1 MRINKLQKEW
11 EKKAFLV
18 FDRNRL
24 FPENLEKFSIS
35 FNLILLQS
43 FGFFNSQG
51 FIFLQTKFPPNLL
64 KPIQWGSNGNP
75 PFRSSQIERLD
86 TPECLQK
93 SALTHSTLQN
103 RELETIF
110 NKMENTF
117 DFYEIM

>member
-1 MRINKLQKEW
+1 MLVPIAICGIMHLIHNWQKSMKKYTLQICYRLYNRPHGGEEKINENQQIAKRMRKERF
-11 EKKAFLV
+11 FLV

-75 PFRSSQIERLD
+75 PFQ
-86 TPECLQK
+86 
-93 SALTHSTLQN
+93 
-103 RELETIF
+103 
-110 NKMENTF
+110 
-117 DFYEIM
+117 